1 MKRFKLS
8 LISLLMG
15 VATLLTACGD
25 GVSFTGPN
33 FTVQTNPSPMVVDI
47 NVTDKGIEYVNTAH
61 TFSFASRQ
69 GATGARIEGYDI
81 EFYDSS
87 NNPVFVG
94 DSVARSSGS
103 LSVYIPAG
111 LTCDELK
118 ANPTFDNC
126 TVNSAGANFTPG
138 PVRQGPPSNF
148 LVPADIALSLYNLL
162 GKGGAVGAYA
172 LVYFYGTDDLG
183 RPFRSTPY
191 QFSLIII

>member
-8 LISLLMG
+8 LIALLMG
-15 VATLLTACGD
+15 LAMLLTACGD
-25 GVSFTGPN
+25 GLSFTGPN
-33 FTVQTNPSPMVVDI
+33 FTVQTNPSPMVIDI
-47 NVTDKGIEYVNTAH
+47 NTNPLTYVNTAH
-61 TFSFASRQ
+61 TFSFSSRR
-69 GATGARIEGYDI
+69 GAAGVRIEGYDI

-103 LSVYIPAG
+103 LSVYVPAG
-111 LTCDELK
+111 ITCDELK
-118 ANPTFDNC
+118 ADPTFDNC
-126 TVNSAGANFTPG
+126 SINSTGAAFTPG

-148 LVPADIALSLYNLL
+148 LVPADIAFSLYNIL
-162 GKGGAVGAYA
+162 GDGGAVGAYA

>member
-1 MKRFKLS
+1 MKRINLS
-8 LISLLMG
+8 LMVLFM
-15 VATLLTACGD
+15 TMTMLLTACGD
-25 GVSFTGPN
+25 GLSFTGPN

-47 NVTDKGIEYVNTAH
+47 NTNPLTYVNTAH
-61 TFSFASRQ
+61 TFSFSSRR

-103 LSVYIPAG
+103 LSVYVPGGI
-111 LTCDELK
+111 TCDELI
-118 ANPTFDNC
+118 ADPNFDNC
-126 TVNSAGANFTPG
+126 TVNSAGATFTPG
-138 PVRQGPPSNF
+138 PARQGPPSNF
-148 LVPADIALSLYNLL
+148 LVPPDIAFSLYNLL
-162 GKGGAVGAYA
+162 GDGGAVGAYA

-183 RPFRSTPY
+183 RPFRSEPF